1 MGLDADLAA
10 YYDAE
15 ARAGVRGELDT
26 MRLGIRHG
34 FVDLMRREHRRRLV
48 DVGSGP
54 GRDTLAFQQDG
65 FDIIGVDLAPA
76 NLVLMRERGAVGSA
90 GSLYALPF
98 ADATF
103 DALWTMSTFV
113 HIPHERFD
121 EAMDELVRVVTPG
134 APLAIGTWGGRDFE
148 GVPEF
153 GELRP
158 YRFFSLASHDRWRS
172 MLERHGRLEH
182 LETFAPTQPSGWE
195 YQFAVLRVAG

>member
-26 MRLGIRHG
+26 MRLGIRRG
-34 FVDLMRREHRRRLV
+34 FVDLMRREDRRRLV

-65 FDIIGVDLAPA
+65 FDTIGVDLAPA

-103 DALWTMSTFV
+103 DA
-113 HIPHERFD
+113 
-121 EAMDELVRVVTPG
+121 
-134 APLAIGTWGGRDFE
+134 
-148 GVPEF
+148 
-153 GELRP
+153 
-158 YRFFSLASHDRWRS
+158 FSLASHDRWRS

-195 YQFAVLRVAG
+195 YQFAVLRTAG